1 MNAIKAVIWD
11 LAGVLLLTVK
21 GTFNSLLAE
30 RLDAPLKEIE
40 RVMSTPEN
48 DLWDMDEIDDD
59 TFYTFLLNEL
69 GMPMEKKS
77 ILRKFV
83 LDDFYVDQE
92 LLAYIKNLHRSYSTA
107 LLTNFPAHLHDFM
120 KTDWIMDGA
129 FDDLIASC
137 DVKLLKP
144 DPAIYKL
151 TLERIGYRAEET
163 VFIDDRE
170 VNTKAAEKL
179 GMNVIIYQNRP
190 QTIND
195 LEAIL
200 QK

>member
-59 TFYTFLLNEL
+59 AFYTFLLNEL

-92 LLAYIKNLHRSYSTA
+92 LLTYIRNLHRSYSTA
-107 LLTNFPAHLHDFM
+107 LLTNFPAHLHDFR

-151 TLERIGYRAEET
+151 TLELIGYRAEET

-170 VNTKAAEKL
+170 VNVKAAENL
-179 GMNVIIYQNRP
+179 GMNILLYENRT
-190 QTIND
+190 QTIKD

>member
-1 MNAIKAVIWD
+1 MTEIKSVIWD
-11 LAGVLLLTVK
+11 LAGVLLLTIK

-48 DLWDMDEIDDD
+48 DQWDMDEIDDD

-92 LLAYIKNLHRSYSTA
+92 LLTYIRNLHRSYSTA
-107 LLTNFPAHLHDFM
+107 LLTNFPAHLHDFR

-151 TLERIGYRAEET
+151 TLELIGYRAEET

-170 VNTKAAEKL
+170 VNVKAAENL
-179 GMNVIIYQNRP
+179 GMNILLYENRP
-190 QTIND
+190 QTIKD

>member
-1 MNAIKAVIWD
+1 MTEIKSVIWD

-69 GMPMEKKS
+69 SMPMEKKS

>member
-1 MNAIKAVIWD
+1 MSEIKAVIWD
-11 LAGVLLLTVK
+11 LAGVVLLTVK

-30 RLDAPLKEIE
+30 RLDAPIKEIE
-40 RVMSTPEN
+40 RIMSSPEN

-59 TFYTFLLNEL
+59 AYYTFLLNQL

-83 LDDFYVDQE
+83 LDDFYIDQE
-92 LLAYIKNLHRSYSTA
+92 LLAFIKKLHQTYATA

-120 KTDWIMDGA
+120 KTDWIVNGA
-129 FDDLIASC
+129 FDHLIASC

-144 DPAIYKL
+144 DPAMYKL
-151 TLERIGYRAEET
+151 ALERIGCRASEI

-170 VNTKAAEKL
+170 VNVKAAEEL
-179 GMNVIIYQNRP
+179 GMNIILHQDRS

-195 LEAIL
+195 LEEML

>member
-1 MNAIKAVIWD
+1 MKSIKAVIWD
-11 LAGVLLLTVK
+11 LSGVVLLTIK

-30 RLDAPLKEIE
+30 RLGAPLKDIE
-40 RVMSTPEN
+40 RIMSLEEN

-69 GMPMEKKS
+69 NMPMEKKS
-77 ILRKFV
+77 ILIKFAF
-83 LDDFYVDQE
+83 DDFYIDQE
-92 LLAYIKNLHRSYSTA
+92 MLAYIKKIRKSFTTA
-107 LLTNFPAHLHDFM
+107 LLTNFPAHVHDSM
-120 KTDWIMDGA
+120 KTDWIVDGA
-129 FDDLIASC
+129 FDHMIASC
-137 DVKLLKP
+137 DVKLVKP

-151 TLERIGYRAEET
+151 TLARVGCLAEES

-170 VNTKAAEKL
+170 INVKAAEKL
-179 GMNVIIYQNRP
+179 GINGIVYQSRS

-200 QK
+200 QR

>member
-1 MNAIKAVIWD
+1 MTEIKSVIWD

-69 GMPMEKKS
+69 SMPMEKKS

-129 FDDLIASC
+129 FDHLIASC

-144 DPAIYKL
+144 DTAIYKL

>member
-92 LLAYIKNLHRSYSTA
+92 LLTYIRNLHRSYSTA
-107 LLTNFPAHLHDFM
+107 LLTNCPYA
-120 KTDWIMDGA
+120 
-129 FDDLIASC
+129 IAPSEDSFRILAV
-137 DVKLLKP
+137 DVFSLMP
-144 DPAIYKL
+144 STFIRPVSICSIS
-151 TLERIGYRAEET
+151 RIS
-163 VFIDDRE
+163 
-170 VNTKAAEKL
+170 
-179 GMNVIIYQNRP
+179 
-190 QTIND
+190 
-195 LEAIL
+195 
-200 QK
+200 